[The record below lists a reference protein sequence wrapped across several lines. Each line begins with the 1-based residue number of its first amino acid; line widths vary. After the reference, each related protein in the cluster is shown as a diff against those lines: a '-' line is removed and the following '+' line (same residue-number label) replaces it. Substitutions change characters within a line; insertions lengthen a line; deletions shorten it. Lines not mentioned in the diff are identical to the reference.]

1 MRGCIAMQQYYAT
14 PLCTRTHNHQEYI
27 NSANSCLF
35 SKVDSFN
42 NITIVNI
49 PIMDWK
55 RDWNLTGRVWLTM
68 FLLFILYLVFMTVLL
83 AFGAGYWLIVLLA
96 VGMGLVQYF
105 FSDKLVLWSTGA
117 RIIEENEYPD
127 LHMTVEKLCKEADL
141 PKPRIAIMQ
150 SPVPNAFATGR
161 SPKHAVVA
169 CTDSIMRLLKKDE
182 LEAVLAHELAH
193 VKNRDILTMTMASF
207 IAMIA
212 SMIMQSFFF
221 SALFGGRSREGGSW
235 IIVWI
240 VSIAVYAVST
250 LLILA
255 LSRYREFA
263 ADRGSAL
270 ITKNPRA
277 LISALKKISGRMD
290 AVPVEYKEKV
300 EGANAFFIIPAI
312 SGNSFMELLSTHPP
326 LEKRIA
332 NLEKV
337 ETELRGF

>member
-1 MRGCIAMQQYYAT
+1 M
-14 PLCTRTHNHQEYI
+14 E
-27 NSANSCLF
+27 
-35 SKVDSFN
+35 
-42 NITIVNI
+42 
-49 PIMDWK
+49 WK
-55 RDWNLTGRVWLTM
+55 RDWGLTGRIVLTG
-68 FLLFILYLVFMTVLL
+68 FLLLILYLVFMTILL
-83 AFGAGYWLIVLLA
+83 AFGAGLWLIVLLA
-96 VGMGLVQYF
+96 VGMGLIQYF

-117 RIIEENEYPD
+117 RILEKDEYPE
-127 LHMTVEKLCKEADL
+127 LHQTVGKLCKEADL
-141 PKPRIAIMQ
+141 PLPKIAIMQ

-169 CTDSIMRLLKKDE
+169 CTDSIMRLLNKEE

-221 SALFGGRSREGGSW
+221 SAVLGGRNREGGGT
-235 IIVWI
+235 IIIWI
-240 VSIAVYAVST
+240 VSIVVYAVST

-270 ITKNPRA
+270 ITKNPKA
-277 LISALKKISGRMD
+277 LIAALSKISGRMD
-290 AVPVEYKEKV
+290 AVPPEAKAKV
-300 EGANAFFIIPAI
+300 EAANAFFIIPAL
-312 SGNSFMELLSTHPP
+312 SGRSFMELLSTHPP

-332 NLEKV
+332 NLEKI
-337 ETELRGF
+337 EAEMHGY

>member
-1 MRGCIAMQQYYAT
+1 M
-14 PLCTRTHNHQEYI
+14 E
-27 NSANSCLF
+27 
-35 SKVDSFN
+35 
-42 NITIVNI
+42 
-49 PIMDWK
+49 WK
-55 RDWNLTGRVWLTM
+55 RDWGLTARVWLTG
-68 FLLFILYLVFMTVLL
+68 LLLLLLYLVFMTVLL
-83 AFGAGYWLIVLLA
+83 AFGVGTWVIILLA

-117 RIIEENEYPD
+117 RIIDVDEYPE
-127 LHMTVEKLCKEADL
+127 LHMMVDKLCKEAGL
-141 PKPRIAIMQ
+141 PIPKVAIMQ

-161 SPKHAVVA
+161 NPKHAVVA
-169 CTDSIMRLLKKDE
+169 CTDSIMRLRSRDE

-212 SMIMQSFFF
+212 SMIMQSFLF
-221 SALFGGRSREGGSW
+221 SALFGGRNREGGSW

-240 VSIAVYAVST
+240 VSLVVYALST

-270 ITKNPRA
+270 ITRNPRA
-277 LISALKKISGRMD
+277 LISALKISGRMEV
-290 AVPVEYKEKV
+290 VPANAKAKI
-300 EGANAFFIIPAI
+300 EGANAFFIIPAL
-312 SGNSFMELLSTHPP
+312 SGNAIMEMFSTHPP
-326 LEKRIA
+326 LEKRIV

-337 ETELRGF
+337 EAEIRGY

>member
-1 MRGCIAMQQYYAT
+1 LILQY
-14 PLCTRTHNHQEYI
+14 THGLYSFCRYSGREKLLTDSDFAPVFAI
-27 NSANSCLF
+27 FDCFKS
-35 SKVDSFN
+35 VDIQS
-42 NITIVNI
+42 VL
-49 PIMDWK
+49 IMKWK
-55 RDWNLTGRVWLTM
+55 RDWGLTGRVWLTM
-68 FLLFILYLVFMTVLL
+68 FLLFILYLVFMTILL
-83 AFGAGYWLIVLLA
+83 AFGAGLWLIVVLA
-96 VGMGLVQYF
+96 VGMGFVQYF

-117 RIIEENEYPD
+117 RILDEDEYPE
-127 LHMTVEKLCKEADL
+127 LHRTVEKLCKEADL
-141 PKPRIAIMQ
+141 PLPKVAIML

-161 SPKHAVVA
+161 SPRHAVVA
-169 CTDSIMRLLKKDE
+169 CTDSIMRLLNKDE

-221 SALFGGRSREGGSW
+221 SAIFGGRNREGGGGW

-240 VSIAVYAVST
+240 VSIIVYAAST

-263 ADRGSAL
+263 ADRGSAY

-277 LISALKKISGRMD
+277 LMSALSKISGRMD
-290 AVPVEYKEKV
+290 VVPVEAKAKV
-300 EGANAFFIIPAI
+300 EGANAFFIIPAL
-312 SGNSFMELLSTHPP
+312 SGNTLMELFSTHPP
-326 LEKRIA
+326 LEKRLA

-337 ETELRGF
+337 DAEMHGY

>member
-1 MRGCIAMQQYYAT
+1 
-14 PLCTRTHNHQEYI
+14 
-27 NSANSCLF
+27 
-35 SKVDSFN
+35 
-42 NITIVNI
+42 
-49 PIMDWK
+49 
-55 RDWNLTGRVWLTM
+55 M
-68 FLLFILYLVFMTVLL
+68 FLLFILYLVFMTILL
-83 AFGAGYWLIVLLA
+83 AFGAGLWLIVVLA
-96 VGMGLVQYF
+96 VGMGFIQYF

-117 RIIEENEYPD
+117 RILEEDEYPE
-127 LHMTVEKLCKEADL
+127 LRRTVEKLCKEADL
-141 PKPRIAIMQ
+141 PLPKIAIMQ

-169 CTDSIMRLLKKDE
+169 FTDSIIRLLNKDE

-221 SALFGGRSREGGSW
+221 SAMFGGRNREGSGGTM
-235 IIVWI
+235 IIWI
-240 VSIAVYAVST
+240 VSIIVYAVST

-270 ITKNPRA
+270 ITKNPKA
-277 LISALKKISGRMD
+277 LISALSKISGRMD
-290 AVPVEYKEKV
+290 VVPPEAKAKIEA
-300 EGANAFFIIPAI
+300 ANAFFIIPAI
-312 SGNSFMELLSTHPP
+312 SGRSFMELLSTHPP

-332 NLEKV
+332 NLERID
-337 ETELRGF
+337 EEMHGY

>member
-1 MRGCIAMQQYYAT
+1 M
-14 PLCTRTHNHQEYI
+14 E
-27 NSANSCLF
+27 
-35 SKVDSFN
+35 
-42 NITIVNI
+42 
-49 PIMDWK
+49 WK
-55 RDWNLTGRVWLTM
+55 RDWGLTGRIVLTG
-68 FLLFILYLVFMTVLL
+68 FLLLILYLVFMTILL
-83 AFGAGYWLIVLLA
+83 AFGAGLWLIVLLA

-117 RIIEENEYPD
+117 RVLEKDEYPE
-127 LHMTVEKLCKEADL
+127 LHQTVGKLCKEADL
-141 PKPRIAIMQ
+141 PLPKIAIMQ

-169 CTDSIMRLLKKDE
+169 CTDSIMRLLNKEE

-221 SALFGGRSREGGSW
+221 SAVLGGRNREGGGT
-235 IIVWI
+235 IIIWI
-240 VSIAVYAVST
+240 VSIVVYAVST

-270 ITKNPRA
+270 ITKNPKA
-277 LISALKKISGRMD
+277 LIAALSKISGRMD
-290 AVPVEYKEKV
+290 AVPPEAKAKV
-300 EGANAFFIIPAI
+300 EAANAFFIIPAL
-312 SGNSFMELLSTHPP
+312 SGRSFMELLSTHPP

-332 NLEKV
+332 NLEKI
-337 ETELRGF
+337 EAEMHGY

>member
-1 MRGCIAMQQYYAT
+1 M
-14 PLCTRTHNHQEYI
+14 E
-27 NSANSCLF
+27 
-35 SKVDSFN
+35 
-42 NITIVNI
+42 
-49 PIMDWK
+49 WK
-55 RDWNLTGRVWLTM
+55 RDWGLTGRVWLTM
-68 FLLFILYLVFMTVLL
+68 FLLFILYLVFMTILL
-83 AFGAGYWLIVLLA
+83 AFGAGLWLIVLLA

-117 RIIEENEYPD
+117 RILDKDEYPE
-127 LHMTVEKLCKEADL
+127 LHQTVEKLCREADL
-141 PKPRIAIMQ
+141 PLPRIAIMQ

-169 CTDSIMRLLKKDE
+169 CTDSIMRLLTKDE
-182 LEAVLAHELAH
+182 LEAVLAHELSH

-221 SALFGGRSREGGSW
+221 SAMFGGRNREGGGT
-235 IIVWI
+235 IIIWI
-240 VSIAVYAVST
+240 VSIVVYAVST

-270 ITKNPRA
+270 ITKNPKA
-277 LISALKKISGRMD
+277 LMSALSKISGRMD
-290 AVPVEYKEKV
+290 TVPPEAKAKV
-300 EGANAFFIIPAI
+300 EAANAFFIIPAI
-312 SGNSFMELLSTHPP
+312 SGRSFMELLSTHPP

-332 NLEKV
+332 NLEKI
-337 ETELRGF
+337 EAEMRGY